1 MAQNDRNTR
10 IAQKAFEMVD
20 KVYGKSQKITPPPH
34 VPRDEFPSRY
44 SQNSYEYGGPKTY
57 TIKEAISTTTRRR
70 VIYHQYSNGSTIK
83 EPVVPHPTER
93 IQYFGGATARPFIGY
108 ANRFERPKGRAIS
121 CDEAVQL
128 YGGVLIKEFRK
139 PTHMLKLVVKA
150 FT

>member
-20 KVYGKSQKITPPPH
+20 KVYG
-34 VPRDEFPSRY
+34 
-44 SQNSYEYGGPKTY
+44 N
-57 TIKEAISTTTRRR
+57 TTSCRR
-70 VIYHQYSNGSTIK
+70 VIYQYSNGSTIK

-93 IQYFGGATARPFIGY
+93 IQYFGGATARPFIGHT
-108 ANRFERPKGRAIS
+108 NRFERPKGRAIN

-128 YGGVLIKEFRK
+128 YGGVLIKEFHQ
-139 PTHMLKLVVKA
+139 HMLKLVVKA

>member
-44 SQNSYEYGGPKTY
+44 SQNSYEYGGPKMY
-57 TIKEAISTTTRRR
+57 TIKEAISTTSCRR
-70 VIYHQYSNGSTIK
+70 VIYQYSNGSTIK

-93 IQYFGGATARPFIGY
+93 IQYFGGATARPFIGHT
-108 ANRFERPKGRAIS
+108 NRFERPKGRAIN

-128 YGGVLIKEFRK
+128 YGGVLIKEFHQ
-139 PTHMLKLVVKA
+139 HMLKLVVKA

>member
-44 SQNSYEYGGPKTY
+44 SQNSYAYGGPKMY
-57 TIKEAISTTTRRR
+57 TIKEAISTTSCRR
-70 VIYHQYSNGSTIK
+70 VIYQYSDGSTIK
-83 EPVVPHPTER
+83 EPVVPRPTER
-93 IQYFGGATARPFIGY
+93 IQYFGGSRPFIGH

-139 PTHMLKLVVKA
+139 
-150 FT
+150 